1 MIIQSDYTYRCVLT
15 EPSRG
20 EDRGVLV
27 SDDAFPSRFFLFAP
41 RASFVLFR
49 ADPDVAR
56 LLARYRR
63 LDWNG
68 TPSPERN
75 RIGLTRLWAAR
86 PPGRV
91 CSASSGKR
99 ALRRTGREH
108 RQRGMASATRRIA
121 AGRAERRQNRAGR
134 SPSDDDGSKSERE
147 RRLSSL
153 DTSSTVVYSRSARR
167 QRLRPRDE
175 RHSAVSALRR
185 APPLLYSVHVRHPH
199 QSYPPSLHI

>member
-68 TPSPERN
+68 TPSPERS

-86 PPGRV
+86 RPSLE

-99 ALRRTGREH
+99 ALRRTGENTVKEGWQARQEGSRRE
-108 RQRGMASATRRIA
+108 
-121 AGRAERRQNRAGR
+121 GRKDA
-134 SPSDDDGSKSERE
+134 KIERE
-147 RRLSSL
+147 EVQAMMMAPNPNASGVYRR
-153 DTSSTVVYSRSARR
+153 
-167 QRLRPRDE
+167 
-175 RHSAVSALRR
+175 
-185 APPLLYSVHVRHPH
+185 
-199 QSYPPSLHI
+199 